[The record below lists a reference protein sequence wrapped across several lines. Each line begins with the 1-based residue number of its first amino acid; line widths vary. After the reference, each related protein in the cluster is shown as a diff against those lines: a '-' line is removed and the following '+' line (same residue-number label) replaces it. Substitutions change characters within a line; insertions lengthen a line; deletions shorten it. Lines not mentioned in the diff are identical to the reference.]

1 MNGLN
6 ANARKMIMCNK
17 EGCDSILGKFRY
29 IYYKTGKTYKVAQVI
44 ETDDGP
50 VLFSNTV
57 VEFLTEADAKN
68 HMEFLN
74 DKKNRV

>member
-1 MNGLN
+1 
-6 ANARKMIMCNK
+6 MCNK
-17 EGCDSILGKFRY
+17 EGCNNPLGKTRY
-29 IYYKTGKTYKVAQVI
+29 TYYKTGKTYKVAQVI

-57 VEFLTEADAKN
+57 VEFLTEADAKT

-74 DKKNRV
+74 NKKNKV